1 VAGGCGKRVYEE
13 TGAVVG
19 FMLGGCWL
27 PAERRSSIEVLP
39 RCDDDEHD
47 DDEGYDDDDD
57 DGNCGT

>member
-1 VAGGCGKRVYEE
+1 VAGGRGERVYEE

-19 FMLGGCWL
+19 VKLGGRLL

-47 DDEGYDDDDD
+47 DDDEYDGDDN
-57 DGNCGT
+57 GNCGT